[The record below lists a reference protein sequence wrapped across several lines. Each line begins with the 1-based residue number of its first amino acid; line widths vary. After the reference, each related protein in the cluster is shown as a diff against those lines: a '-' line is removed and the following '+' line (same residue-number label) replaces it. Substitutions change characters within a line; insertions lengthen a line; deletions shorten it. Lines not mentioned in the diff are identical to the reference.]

1 MLSFLAGAQRLN
13 HFMVDVIHPSAAS
26 ALASPPA
33 SPPFSFS
40 SPLLVLGLGN
50 DDDEEE
56 EGSGPASSVCV
67 CVCVCVCVF
76 PGRACALCVNHLM
89 LMLMMVL
96 KEVVQL
102 RAIMIQRAVR
112 GGALALGHV
121 AGLLL
126 VFPSRGLVVG
136 VGVGKRVLS
145 ILPGWQMLSLRLLLL
160 LLLSLRL
167 RMSHQCPLVDEA

>member
-1 MLSFLAGAQRLN
+1 
-13 HFMVDVIHPSAAS
+13 
-26 ALASPPA
+26 
-33 SPPFSFS
+33 
-40 SPLLVLGLGN
+40 
-50 DDDEEE
+50 
-56 EGSGPASSVCV
+56 
-67 CVCVCVCVF
+67 
-76 PGRACALCVNHLM
+76 M

-160 LLLSLRL
+160 LLLGS
-167 RMSHQCPLVDEA
+167 V